1 MYSIVIDD
9 AFRYLREKAT
19 ISRMEFGL
27 RLDNAPYLDRCIV
40 KVVEYLSTMPN
51 DLAEYK
57 DTITRLD

>member
-1 MYSIVIDD
+1 MYSIEIDD